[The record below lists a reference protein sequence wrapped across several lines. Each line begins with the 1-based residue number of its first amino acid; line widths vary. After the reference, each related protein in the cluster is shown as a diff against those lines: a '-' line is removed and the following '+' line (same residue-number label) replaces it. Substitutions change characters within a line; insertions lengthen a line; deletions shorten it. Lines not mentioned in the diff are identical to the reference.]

1 MLCYSLEQAHR
12 LSENFCGHLDKL
24 HLEADTVIGHLE
36 ADTVVGHVEADTI
49 VDGRYTHGQFIQGI
63 DIISI
68 DR

>member
-1 MLCYSLEQAHR
+1 M
-12 LSENFCGHLDKL
+12 SENFCGHLDKL
-24 HLEADTVIGHLE
+24 YLEADTVVGHLE
-36 ADTVVGHVEADTI
+36 ADTVVDGHLEGDTVVDGHLEADTV